1 MSQISINLIPRSWMK
16 LKSDVISPDLM
27 TWRMLLTKAKS
38 RWRLDDLFFMIAKGT
53 KLVKLKQVLFL
64 FFHEMTGVCIRSL
77 SDQDQYFFYFF
88 NLLTFCPGTKN
99 RKREPY
105 LLSQIYIIFKKMSNQ
120 IHFMSEALYLARKL
134 MIIFKSQIYLLQ

>member
-1 MSQISINLIPRSWMK
+1 MSRISIKLKSWMK

-64 FFHEMTGVCIRSL
+64 FFIMKWRVCASVLYQIKINI
-77 SDQDQYFFYFF
+77 FFYFF
-88 NLLTFCPGTKN
+88 NLLTFSPGTKN
-99 RKREPY
+99 RIREPY